1 MKKSLFVVLLSV
13 ISVASFAQNK
23 NGLENIIVERYYIS
37 EANDTTANSFGGNL
51 PIGSVTYRV
60 YVDMLPEY
68 KFQAAFGIPGH
79 ELRIETTT
87 FFFNNTDHGGNVANV
102 IPYRNLD
109 DNTVMLDSWLSVGAA
124 AESDWGVLKTEDDTA
139 STIVNSSKKKVLQ
152 NENPLAGIP
161 IKMRDGILT
170 LNDVPPRVTGFGIDS
185 IISVFSFDKTPLDQK
200 KSFITSDGSWASL
213 NGTKGPTPENRV
225 LIGQF
230 TTNGKFS
237 FELNIQIGTPNG
249 KVEQYVAK
257 NPGEGQTLLPS
268 LSFK

>member
-1 MKKSLFVVLLSV
+1 MKKSLLFALLTSL
-13 ISVASFAQNK
+13 SLAGFAQKK

-37 EANDTTANSFGGNL
+37 DANDTSSNSVGGVL

-60 YVDMLPEY
+60 YVDMLPGY
-68 KFQAAFGIPGH
+68 KFQAAFGVPGH

-87 FFFNNTDHGGNVANV
+87 YFFNNMDKGGNVANV

-124 AESDWGVLKTEDDTA
+124 AESDWGILKTEDDTVA
-139 STIVNSSKKKVLQ
+139 TIVNNTKKKVLQ

-161 IKMRDGILT
+161 IKLRDGILT
-170 LNDVPPRVTGFGIDS
+170 ADVPPRVTGFGIDS
-185 IISVFSFDKTPLDQK
+185 IINVFSFDKTPYNDK

-213 NGTKGPTPENRV
+213 TGTKGPTAENRV

-237 FELNIQIGTPNG
+237 FELNIQIGTPDG
-249 KVEQYVAK
+249 KAEQYVAQ
-257 NPGEGQTLLPS
+257 NPGNDQILFQGLIY
-268 LSFK
+268 K